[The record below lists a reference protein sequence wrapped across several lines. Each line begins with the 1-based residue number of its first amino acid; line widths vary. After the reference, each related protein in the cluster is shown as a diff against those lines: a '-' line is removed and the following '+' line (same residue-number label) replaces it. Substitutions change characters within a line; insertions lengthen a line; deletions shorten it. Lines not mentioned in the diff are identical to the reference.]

1 MRVRENLSTC
11 LRRSLALKANKIFL
25 TVLKLAVSSALLYA
39 VLSKTGLGKVFS
51 TLKNMSIPAFISAT
65 LLYLGSQFISTV
77 RWRLFLP
84 TGISARKLFS
94 LYMIGTFFNNFLPGV
109 IGGDAVKAYYLYR
122 ETGKGS
128 LSLASIFVDRYIGFV
143 GLIAICVV
151 AYPFGFKYFAGSRVE
166 WLLPLIVF
174 GFLASS
180 LMIFGLR
187 IGQRIRF
194 LSEFY
199 TYFHSYRHQKEVI
212 GKTFILSLIIQF
224 AGIFAVYILARGL
237 QQHIPLLAFLVF
249 LPIIILLT
257 LIPVSISGLGVRE
270 GACVLL
276 FGFIGIEP
284 SAATAISLSW
294 FISVAAGSLIGLVEY
309 LKYKREEIPA
319 PVKER
324 R

>member
-1 MRVRENLSTC
+1 
-11 LRRSLALKANKIFL
+11 LAPKANKIFL
-25 TVLKLAVSSALLYA
+25 TILKLAVSSALLYV
-39 VLSKTGLGKVFS
+39 VLSKTGIDKVFS
-51 TLKNMSIPAFISAT
+51 LLKNMSISAFISAA

-77 RWRLFLP
+77 RWRMFLP
-84 TGISARKLFS
+84 TEISARKLFS

-109 IGGDAVKAYYLYR
+109 IGGDAVKGYYLYR
-122 ETGKGS
+122 EIGKGS
-128 LSLASIFVDRYIGFV
+128 LSLASIFVDRYIGFI

-166 WLLPLIVF
+166 WLLPLIVL
-174 GFLASS
+174 GFLVSS
-180 LMIFGLR
+180 LLIFGLR
-187 IGQRIRF
+187 IGQRIKF

-199 TYFHSYRHQKEVI
+199 TYFHSYRNQKDVI
-212 GKTFILSLIIQF
+212 GKTFVLSLFIQF
-224 AGIFAVYILARGL
+224 AGIFSVYILARGL
-237 QQHIPLLAFLVF
+237 QQHIPLLAFFVF

-270 GACVLL
+270 GAFVLL
-276 FGFIGIEP
+276 FGFIGVEP

-294 FISVAAGSLIGLVEY
+294 FVCVAAGSLVGLVEY
-309 LKYKREEIPA
+309 LRYRRDEIQA

>member
-1 MRVRENLSTC
+1 M
-11 LRRSLALKANKIFL
+11 AQKANKIFL
-25 TVLKLAVSSALLYA
+25 TVLKLVVSSALLYL
-39 VLSKTGLGKVFS
+39 VLSKTGPDKVFAI
-51 TLKNMSIPAFISAT
+51 LKKMSIPAFISAT
-65 LLYLGSQFISTV
+65 LLYLVSQLISTV
-77 RWRLFLP
+77 RWRMFLP

-109 IGGDAVKAYYLYR
+109 IGGDAVKGYYLYR

-128 LSLASIFVDRYIGFV
+128 LSLASIFVDRYVGFM

-174 GFLASS
+174 GFLSS
-180 LMIFGLR
+180 SILIFGLR
-187 IGQRIRF
+187 IGQRMRF

-199 TYFHSYRHQKEVI
+199 TYFHSYRHQKKVI
-212 GKTFILSLIIQF
+212 GKTFALSLIIQF
-224 AGIFAVYILARGL
+224 AGIVAVYILALGL
-237 QQHIPLLAFLVF
+237 QQHVPLLAFFVF

-276 FGFIGIEP
+276 FGFIGVEP

-294 FISVAAGSLIGLVEY
+294 FVSVAAGSLIGLVEY
-309 LKYKREEIPA
+309 LKYKREDVPG
-319 PVKER
+319 PS
-324 R
+324 